1 MYDFDHLP
9 RTDMHECQKIEKNR
23 QFWGKKHVFEAFK
36 IIWETKFFHMI
47 RTLAQGVFSDKSL
60 C

>member
-1 MYDFDHLP
+1 
-9 RTDMHECQKIEKNR
+9 MHECQKIEKNR

-47 RTLAQGVFSDKSL
+47 RTLAQGVFADKSL

>member
-1 MYDFDHLP
+1 MFDFDHLP

-23 QFWGKKHVFEAFK
+23 QFWGKKHVSKAFK

-47 RTLAQGVFSDKSL
+47 RTLAQAVFSDKSL

>member
-1 MYDFDHLP
+1 
-9 RTDMHECQKIEKNR
+9 MHECQKIEKNC

-36 IIWETKFFHMI
+36 IIWEAKFFHLI
-47 RTLAQGVFSDKSL
+47 RTLTQGVFSYKSL